1 MNAFLPERRFR
12 LRGSCWSD
20 TNPPASKRLGGR
32 FYSVDRA
39 FAKRTVGTVRVAA
52 RFFSGV
58 PHPHLLGVR
67 CPDWFPS
74 DISLAVCR
82 TSLLAQGPV
91 RVQIMEAEIVV

>member
-1 MNAFLPERRFR
+1 MNASLPERRFR

-20 TNPPASKRLGGR
+20 TNPPVFKRLGGQ

-39 FAKRTVGTVRVAA
+39 FAKRTVGTVRVAE

-67 CPDWFPS
+67 RPDWFPS
-74 DISLAVCR
+74 DIPGHLSDQPACARASLGANY
-82 TSLLAQGPV
+82 GG
-91 RVQIMEAEIVV
+91 